1 MAKITL
7 EISDELMSRLEQ
19 RSSSLQEIVTKA
31 LETYLETESLEITQ
45 TLTWQLCGSLEISEL
60 DPQYILG
67 KDNQGRVIT
76 NYAENTDQVLY

>member
-76 NYAENTDQVLY
+76 NYAENIDQVLY